1 MGYDKPGIIGPIY
14 KYHKEIK
21 SPEEL
26 GMGTAGDKL
35 VTNIDG
41 LGAYAGI
48 IFDGRSN
55 ANRSG
60 YNRPLGNSFFV
71 KTGQKCKPEGSDE
84 EVEMMK
90 YVDNIPKG
98 NVIPG
103 RRGLIPG
110 VAENVVA
117 MIPTDLLASFMQ
129 GPNVKCVQSCKQVG
143 AAGRRK
149 EKCFYVNEMDAFSN
163 ISDNNPTIITKKNI
177 ISNFSSIYNI
187 GVGALFIYILS
198 KLMSRN

>member
-1 MGYDKPGIIGPIY
+1 MSYDKPGIIGPIY

-35 VTNIDG
+35 PTNIDG

-71 KTGQKCKPEGSDE
+71 KTGQKCKVNNK

-117 MIPTDLLASFMQ
+117 MIPTDLLSSFLQ
-129 GPNVKCVQSCKQVG
+129 GPNVKCVESCKPVG
-143 AAGRRK
+143 PAGRRK
-149 EKCFYVNEMDAFSN
+149 NKCYYVNELDAFSN
-163 ISDNNPTIITKKNI
+163 ISDDNPTIITKKNI
-177 ISNFSSIYNI
+177 VTNFSSLYNI

-198 KLMSRN
+198 KLMSRR

>member
-1 MGYDKPGIIGPIY
+1 MSYDKPGIIGPIY

-35 VTNIDG
+35 PTNIDG

-60 YNRPLGNSFFV
+60 YNQPLGNSFFV
-71 KTGQKCKPEGSDE
+71 KTGQKCKVNNE

-90 YVDNIPKG
+90 YVDNVPKG

-117 MIPTDLLASFMQ
+117 MIPTDLLSSFLQ
-129 GPNVKCVQSCKQVG
+129 GPNVKCVEKCAPVG
-143 AAGRRK
+143 PAGRQK
-149 EKCFYVNEMDAFSN
+149 NKCQYVNEMDGFSN
-163 ISDNNPTIITKKNI
+163 LSDDNPTIITKRNI
-177 ISNFSSIYNI
+177 ITNFSSIYNI

>member
-1 MGYDKPGIIGPIY
+1 MSYDKPGIIGPIY

-35 VTNIDG
+35 PTNIDG

-60 YNRPLGNSFFV
+60 YNQPLGNSFFV
-71 KTGQKCKPEGSDE
+71 KTGQKCKVNNE

-90 YVDNIPKG
+90 YVDNVPKG

-117 MIPTDLLASFMQ
+117 MIPTDLLSSFLQ
-129 GPNVKCVQSCKQVG
+129 GPNVKCVEKCAPVG
-143 AAGRRK
+143 PAGRQK
-149 EKCFYVNEMDAFSN
+149 NKCQYVNEMDGFSN
-163 ISDNNPTIITKKNI
+163 LSDYNPTIITKRNI
-177 ISNFSSIYNI
+177 ITNFSSIYNI